1 MASRNRATSLIFH
14 WSLEPGTV
22 HLNHGS
28 FGACP
33 RAVLEEQAAL
43 RARLE
48 ANPMRFFSRELEGR
62 LAQALEALGAF
73 LGAAPA
79 NLAFVPNATAGL
91 NAVLRSIDFAPGDE
105 ILATDH
111 LYPACRATLDY
122 VAQRTGARVVVAAVP
137 FPVTDIAGPVLAAAG
152 PRTRLAVLDHVTSPT
167 ALVFPVAELVQALA
181 ARGID
186 TLVDGAHA
194 PGMLPLALDRLGA
207 AYYTGN
213 CHKWLC
219 APKGA
224 GFLYVRPD
232 RQERIVPVSV
242 SHGGWKGAARKGPF
256 RRLFDWTGTADPT
269 AALCVPAAI
278 AFMASLSPEGWPGV
292 MRANRALALQGRE
305 LLCAA
310 LGVPPPA
317 PAALLGA
324 MASVPLP
331 EREADLDALW
341 REEGIEVV
349 VFDWQGTAGR
359 LLRISAQRYNTPDDL
374 EKLAS
379 CLRRLYCI

>member
-1 MASRNRATSLIFH
+1 MRRH
-14 WSLEPGTV
+14 WSLDPGVTL
-22 HLNHGS
+22 LNHGS

-33 RAVLEEQAAL
+33 KPVLEEQARL

-48 ANPMRFFSRELEGR
+48 ANPMRFFARDLEGL

-73 LGAAPA
+73 LGAAPG
-79 NLAFVPNATAGL
+79 NLAFVPNATAGIS
-91 NAVLRSIDFAPGDE
+91 AVLRSIAFAPGDE
-105 ILATDH
+105 ILVTNH

-122 VAQRTGARVVVAAVP
+122 VAQRTGARVVVVP
-137 FPVTDIAGPVLAAAG
+137 VAFPVVEIARPILEAAG

-167 ALVFPVAELVQALA
+167 ALIFPVAELVQALA

-194 PGMLPLALDRLGA
+194 PGMLPLALDALGA

-224 GFLYVRPD
+224 GFLHVRPD
-232 RQERIVPVSV
+232 RQDRIVPVSV
-242 SHGGWKGAARKGPF
+242 SHGGWKGAEKKGPF

-269 AALCVPAAI
+269 PMLCVPAAI
-278 AFMASLSPEGWPGV
+278 AFMGSLSPQGWPGV
-292 MRANRALALQGRE
+292 MLANHALALQGRD
-305 LLCAA
+305 LLCRSLRLA
-310 LGVPPPA
+310 PPA
-317 PAALLGA
+317 PEAMLGS
-324 MASVPLP
+324 MASLPLP
-331 EREADLDALW
+331 AGAADLDALW
-341 REEGIEVV
+341 REEGIEVA
-349 VFDWQGTAGR
+349 VFDWPGRPAR
-359 LLRISAQRYNTPDDL
+359 LLRLSAQLYNTPRDL
-374 EKLAS
+374 EKLDA

>member
-1 MASRNRATSLIFH
+1 LRQH
-14 WSLEPGTV
+14 WTLEPGTV

-33 RAVLEEQAAL
+33 RVVLEEQAGL

-48 ANPMRFFSRELEGR
+48 ANPMRFFSRELEGL
-62 LAQALEALGAF
+62 LAQALEPLAAFVGASS
-73 LGAAPA
+73 A

-91 NAVLRSIDFAPGDE
+91 NAVLRSLEFAPGDE

-122 VAQRTGARVVVAAVP
+122 VAQRTGARVVLAAVP
-137 FPVTDIAGPVLAAAG
+137 FPAADLAGPVLQAVG
-152 PRTRLAVLDHVTSPT
+152 PRTRLAVLDHVSSPT
-167 ALVFPVAELVQALA
+167 ALVFPVAELVRALA

-194 PGMLPLALDRLGA
+194 PGMLPLALDDLGA

-269 AALCVPAAI
+269 PALCVPAAI
-278 AFMASLSPEGWPGV
+278 AFMGSLLPGGWPGL
-292 MRANRALALQGRE
+292 MAANHALALRGRD
-305 LLCAA
+305 LLCEA
-310 LGVPPPA
+310 LGAGPPA

-324 MASVPLP
+324 MASLPLP
-331 EREADLDALW
+331 EREADLGAMW
-341 REEGIEVV
+341 REEGIEVA
-349 VFDWQGTAGR
+349 VFDWQGRPAR
-359 LLRISAQRYNTPDDL
+359 LLRISAQLYNTPDDL
-374 EKLAS
+374 EKLAA